1 MRKPTSKTKLWNF
14 IHARLS
20 NERRLRLRP
29 RKKGRARSGQRN
41 RKVSTRGTATKGTVT
56 ISCPSDFSLESNF
69 DGVVDVLEQ
78 IRQQSKRQR
87 NERTYIDFREIKTI
101 SPSAALVLVAELDRW
116 NHEPLMRNRNAKL
129 GTIDVDEW
137 DSTVRSLLAD
147 MGFFDLLQVSNPLT
161 NLVPDD
167 PSSRVSFVKFRTG
180 EKVDGKAIEE
190 LRRTNLAPFVGVPNK
205 HQLYAAVTEAMTNVV
220 HHAYPHSP
228 PPRPNWWLSASHD
241 VKNGEVV
248 IMIYDQGAGIPETL
262 PRNFAEQLRRLIP
275 ENLSK
280 DHARMI
286 QAAHEIRRSD
296 TRQDHRGQGLGR
308 DIRQYVETLNCS
320 SRYRVLSL
328 QGEYIVEKPAAGP
341 STDFLKNHGRSL
353 YGTLIEWKLT
363 SEVH

>member
-1 MRKPTSKTKLWNF
+1 
-14 IHARLS
+14 
-20 NERRLRLRP
+20 
-29 RKKGRARSGQRN
+29 
-41 RKVSTRGTATKGTVT
+41 
-56 ISCPSDFSLESNF
+56 
-69 DGVVDVLEQ
+69 
-78 IRQQSKRQR
+78 
-87 NERTYIDFREIKTI
+87 
-101 SPSAALVLVAELDRW
+101 
-116 NHEPLMRNRNAKL
+116 
-129 GTIDVDEW
+129 
-137 DSTVRSLLAD
+137 
-147 MGFFDLLQVSNPLT
+147 
-161 NLVPDD
+161 
-167 PSSRVSFVKFRTG
+167 
-180 EKVDGKAIEE
+180 
-190 LRRTNLAPFVGVPNK
+190 
-205 HQLYAAVTEAMTNVV
+205 
-220 HHAYPHSP
+220 
-228 PPRPNWWLSASHD
+228 
-241 VKNGEVV
+241 
-248 IMIYDQGAGIPETL
+248 MIYDQGAGIPETL